1 MDCSFL
7 YQDVHVFACM
17 IVVSPAH
24 PHKQQGLHYLDDT
37 HVDTVLLA
45 LPNNNNNIIVTSLK
59 KQLLHP
65 CCAMLNPLSSILVDG
80 IESTMSLSLPAIF
93 TTIQDTV
100 DKMETLTV
108 V

>member
-1 MDCSFL
+1 
-7 YQDVHVFACM
+7 
-17 IVVSPAH
+17 
-24 PHKQQGLHYLDDT
+24 
-37 HVDTVLLA
+37 
-45 LPNNNNNIIVTSLK
+45 
-59 KQLLHP
+59 
-65 CCAMLNPLSSILVDG
+65 MLNPLSSILVDG

>member
-1 MDCSFL
+1 MSL
-7 YQDVHVFACM
+7 Y
-17 IVVSPAH
+17 
-24 PHKQQGLHYLDDT
+24 
-37 HVDTVLLA
+37 
-45 LPNNNNNIIVTSLK
+45 K
-59 KQLLHP
+59 KQYNCCKFKETVAVPLLYYIY
-65 CCAMLNPLSSILVDG
+65 ADEPLELYLHGDG